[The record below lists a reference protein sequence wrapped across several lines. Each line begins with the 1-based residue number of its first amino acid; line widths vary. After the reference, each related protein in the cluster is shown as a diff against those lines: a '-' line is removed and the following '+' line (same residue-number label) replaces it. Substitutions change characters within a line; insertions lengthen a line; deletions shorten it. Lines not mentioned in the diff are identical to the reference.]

1 MKKYTAYYKSK
12 DMIET
17 VVFNVAN
24 IKVAK
29 SYAQLHKRLALNYK
43 CETSVKLKKDYIYE
57 HRHKPS
63 KLSKSWGVYNNRY
76 K

>member
-17 VVFNVAN
+17 VVFNASN

-29 SYAQLHKRLALNYK
+29 SYAQLHNRLALNYK
-43 CETSVKLKKDYIYE
+43 CKTSVKLKKD
-57 HRHKPS
+57 
-63 KLSKSWGVYNNRY
+63 
-76 K
+76 